1 VIKLLDINKKMF
13 YNFNILRKE
22 AKKRKENNMQNE
34 TIALHAGYNK
44 KEGNGSMAVPIT
56 QTTAYAFRDSEHA
69 ANLFALKELGPIYTR
84 LTNPTTDVL
93 EQRFAALEGGAAAI
107 CVASGQSA
115 IFYAI
120 ANVAEAGDNI
130 IISDKLYGGA
140 VTLLTHTIKRF
151 GITAKVF
158 KSEDASDLESLID
171 DKTKAIFFESLSNP
185 QIAITDVE
193 KVVEIAKKH
202 GVLTICDN
210 TVATAALFNPIKWG
224 VDVVVHSTSKYTNGQ
239 GTAIGG
245 IVVERDGMAEF
256 FKANSNRYSH
266 FTTPDESYHG
276 LVYTDVPLPN
286 FCLRIR
292 LSLLRDIGA
301 AQAPFNSWLLI
312 QTLETLGLRVDKHSD
327 NALEVAK
334 FLESHPKVKAVNYP
348 GLTSNK
354 YYAKAQKYFK
364 DGKSSGLISFDVSSF
379 EEARKVIDSAKL
391 FSVVVNIGDSKSLIV
406 HPASTTHSQMSPEE
420 LAKAGVNPV
429 TIRLSIGLENTVDLI
444 EDLNQA
450 LN

>member
-1 VIKLLDINKKMF
+1 
-13 YNFNILRKE
+13 
-22 AKKRKENNMQNE
+22 MQKE

-44 KEGNGSMAVPIT
+44 KQGNGEMSVPIS

-84 LTNPTTDVL
+84 LNNPTNDVF

-115 IFYAI
+115 IFYAV

-140 VTLLTHTIKRF
+140 VTLLSHTMKRF
-151 GITAKVF
+151 GITTRVF
-158 KSEDASDLESLID
+158 RSEDASNLEELID

-193 KVVEIAKKH
+193 KVVEIAKRH

-210 TVATAALFNPIKWG
+210 TVASAALFNPIKWG

-245 IVVERDGMAEF
+245 IVVERDGLAEF
-256 FKANSNRYSH
+256 FKANENRYSH

-276 LVYTDVPLPN
+276 LVYTDVPLPV

-292 LSLLRDIGA
+292 LGLLRDIGA

-312 QTLETLGLRVDKHSD
+312 QTLETLSLRVDKHSD

-348 GLTSNK
+348 GLPSNK

>member
-1 VIKLLDINKKMF
+1 
-13 YNFNILRKE
+13 
-22 AKKRKENNMQNE
+22 MQKE
-34 TIALHAGYNK
+34 TIAIHAGYNK
-44 KEGNGSMAVPIT
+44 KEGYGSMSVPIA

-107 CVASGQSA
+107 CVSSGQAA

-151 GITAKVF
+151 GISAKVF
-158 KSEDASDLESLID
+158 KSDDASDLESLID

-210 TVATAALFNPIKWG
+210 TVASAALFNPIKWG

-239 GTAIGG
+239 GTTIGG
-245 IVVERDGMAEF
+245 IIVERDGLAQF
-256 FKANSNRYSH
+256 FTENSNRYSH

-276 LVYTDVPLPN
+276 LVYTQVPLPN
-286 FCLRIR
+286 FCLRVR

-301 AQAPFNSWLLI
+301 TQSPHNSWLLI
-312 QTLETLGLRVDKHSD
+312 QTLETLGLRVDRHSD

-334 FLESHPKVKAVNYP
+334 FLESHPKVKSVNYP
-348 GLTSNK
+348 GLPSNK

-364 DGKSSGLISFDVSSF
+364 GGKASGLISFDVESF
-379 EEARKVIDSAKL
+379 EEAKRVIDSVKL
-391 FSVVVNIGDSKSLIV
+391 FSVVVNIGDSKSLIT

-429 TIRLSIGLENTVDLI
+429 TVRLSIGLENTADLI

>member
-1 VIKLLDINKKMF
+1 
-13 YNFNILRKE
+13 
-22 AKKRKENNMQNE
+22 MQNE
-34 TIALHAGYNK
+34 TIAIHTGYNK
-44 KEGNGSMAVPIT
+44 KQGNGEMSVPIS

-84 LTNPTTDVL
+84 LNNPTTDIL
-93 EQRFAALEGGAAAI
+93 EQRFVALEGGAAAI
-107 CVASGQSA
+107 CTSSGQAAS
-115 IFYAI
+115 FYAI

-130 IISDKLYGGA
+130 IISDKLYGGS
-140 VTLLTHTIKRF
+140 VTLFAYTMKRF

-171 DKTKAIFFESLSNP
+171 DKTKAIYFESLSNP
-185 QIAITDVE
+185 QIAIADVE
-193 KVVEIAKKH
+193 KIALIGKKH
-202 GVLTICDN
+202 GVITICDN
-210 TVATAALFNPIKWG
+210 TVASAALFNPIKWG
-224 VDVVVHSTSKYTNGQ
+224 IDVVIHSTSKYTSGQ
-239 GTAIGG
+239 GTALGG
-245 IVVERDGMAEF
+245 IVVERAGLAEF
-256 FKANSNRYSH
+256 FKANENRYSH

-301 AQAPFNSWLLI
+301 VPAPFNSWLLI
-312 QTLETLGLRVDKHSD
+312 QSLETLSLRVDKHSD

-348 GLTSNK
+348 GLKSNK
-354 YYAKAQKYFK
+354 YYDNAQKYFK
-364 DGKSSGLISFDVSSF
+364 GGKSSGLISFDVGSF
-379 EEARKVIDSAKL
+379 EEAKKVIDSAKL

-406 HPASTTHSQMSPEE
+406 HPASTTHSQMSPED
-420 LAKAGVNPV
+420 LIKAGVNPV
-429 TIRLSIGLENTVDLI
+429 TIRLSIGLENTIDLI

>member
-1 VIKLLDINKKMF
+1 
-13 YNFNILRKE
+13 
-22 AKKRKENNMQNE
+22 MQNE
-34 TIALHAGYNK
+34 TIAIHTGYNK
-44 KEGNGSMAVPIT
+44 KQGNGEMSVPIS

-84 LTNPTTDVL
+84 LNNPTTDIL

-107 CVASGQSA
+107 CTSSGQAAS
-115 IFYAI
+115 FYAI

-130 IISDKLYGGA
+130 IISDKLYGGS
-140 VTLLTHTIKRF
+140 VTLFAYTMKRF

-158 KSEDASDLESLID
+158 KSDDASDLESLID
-171 DKTKAIFFESLSNP
+171 DKTKAIYFESLSNP
-185 QIAITDVE
+185 QIAIADVE
-193 KVVEIAKKH
+193 KIASIGKKH
-202 GVLTICDN
+202 GVITICDN
-210 TVATAALFNPIKWG
+210 TVASAALFNPIKWG
-224 VDVVVHSTSKYTNGQ
+224 IDVVVHSTSKYTSGQ
-239 GTAIGG
+239 GTALGG
-245 IVVERDGMAEF
+245 IVVERAGLAEF
-256 FKANSNRYSH
+256 FKANKNRYSH

-301 AQAPFNSWLLI
+301 VPAPFNSWLLI
-312 QTLETLGLRVDKHSD
+312 QSLETLSLRVDKHSD

-348 GLTSNK
+348 GLKSNK
-354 YYAKAQKYFK
+354 YYDKAQKYFK
-364 DGKSSGLISFDVSSF
+364 GGKSSGLISFDVGSF
-379 EEARKVIDSAKL
+379 EEAKKVIDSAKL

-406 HPASTTHSQMSPEE
+406 HPASTTHSQMSPED
-420 LAKAGVNPV
+420 LIKAGVNPV
-429 TIRLSIGLENTVDLI
+429 TIRLSIGLENTIDLI

>member
-1 VIKLLDINKKMF
+1 
-13 YNFNILRKE
+13 
-22 AKKRKENNMQNE
+22 MQNE
-34 TIALHAGYNK
+34 TIAIHAGYNK
-44 KEGNGSMAVPIT
+44 KEGYGSMSVPIA

-130 IISDKLYGGA
+130 LISDKLYGGA

-158 KSEDASDLESLID
+158 KSEDASNLEELID
-171 DKTKAIFFESLSNP
+171 NKTKAIFFESLSNP

-193 KVVEIAKKH
+193 KVVEIAKRH

-224 VDVVVHSTSKYTNGQ
+224 VDVVVHSTSKYTSGQ
-239 GTAIGG
+239 GTVIGG
-245 IVVERDGMAEF
+245 IVVERDGLASF
-256 FKANSNRYSH
+256 FKENENRYSH
-266 FTTPDESYHG
+266 FTSPDESYHG
-276 LVYTDVPLPN
+276 LVYTDVPLPP

-292 LSLLRDIGA
+292 LALLRDIGA

-312 QTLETLGLRVDKHSD
+312 QTLETLSLRVDKHSD
-327 NALEVAK
+327 NALEIAK
-334 FLESHPKVKAVNYP
+334 FLELHPKVKAVNYP
-348 GLTSNK
+348 GLESNK

-364 DGKSSGLISFDVSSF
+364 GGKASGLISFDVESF
-379 EEARKVIDSAKL
+379 EEAKKVIDSAKL

-420 LAKAGVNPV
+420 LAKAGVSPV
-429 TIRLSIGLENTVDLI
+429 TVRLSIGLESTVDLI

>member
-1 VIKLLDINKKMF
+1 
-13 YNFNILRKE
+13 
-22 AKKRKENNMQNE
+22 MQNE
-34 TIALHAGYNK
+34 TIAIHAGYNK
-44 KEGNGSMAVPIT
+44 KEGYGTMSVPIS

-84 LTNPTTDVL
+84 LNNPTTDIL

-107 CVASGQSA
+107 CTSSGQAAS
-115 IFYAI
+115 FYAI

-130 IISDKLYGGA
+130 IISDKLYGGS
-140 VTLLTHTIKRF
+140 VTLFAYTMKRF

-171 DKTKAIFFESLSNP
+171 DKTKAIYFESLSNP
-185 QIAITDVE
+185 QIAIADVE
-193 KVVEIAKKH
+193 KIASIGKKH
-202 GVLTICDN
+202 GVITICDN
-210 TVATAALFNPIKWG
+210 TVASAALFNPIKWG
-224 VDVVVHSTSKYTNGQ
+224 IDVVIHSTSKYTSGQ
-239 GTAIGG
+239 GTALGG
-245 IVVERDGMAEF
+245 IVVERAGLAEF
-256 FKANSNRYSH
+256 FKANENRYSH

-301 AQAPFNSWLLI
+301 VPAPFNSWLLI
-312 QTLETLGLRVDKHSD
+312 QTLETLSLRVDKHSD

-348 GLTSNK
+348 GLKSNK
-354 YYAKAQKYFK
+354 YYDKAQKYFK
-364 DGKSSGLISFDVSSF
+364 GGKSSGLISFDVGSF
-379 EEARKVIDSAKL
+379 EEAKKVIDSAKL

-406 HPASTTHSQMSPEE
+406 HPASTTHSQMSPED
-420 LAKAGVNPV
+420 LIKAGVNPV
-429 TIRLSIGLENTVDLI
+429 TIRLSIGLENTIDLI

>member
-1 VIKLLDINKKMF
+1 
-13 YNFNILRKE
+13 
-22 AKKRKENNMQNE
+22 MQKE
-34 TIALHAGYNK
+34 TIAIHAGYNK
-44 KEGNGSMAVPIT
+44 KQGNGEMAVPIS

-107 CVASGQSA
+107 CVSSGQAA

-151 GITAKVF
+151 GISAKVF
-158 KSEDASDLESLID
+158 KSDDASNLEELID

-193 KVVEIAKKH
+193 KVVEIAKRH

-210 TVATAALFNPIKWG
+210 TVASAALFNPITWG

-245 IVVERDGMAEF
+245 IIVERDGLAEF
-256 FKANSNRYSH
+256 FKANAKRYYH
-266 FTTPDESYHG
+266 FVEPDASYHG
-276 LVYTDVPLPN
+276 LVYVNIPLPN

-292 LSLLRDIGA
+292 LNLLRDIGA
-301 AQAPFNSWLLI
+301 TQSPHNSWLLI

-327 NALEVAK
+327 NALVVAK
-334 FLESHPKVKAVNYP
+334 FLESHA
-348 GLTSNK
+348 
-354 YYAKAQKYFK
+354 
-364 DGKSSGLISFDVSSF
+364 
-379 EEARKVIDSAKL
+379 
-391 FSVVVNIGDSKSLIV
+391 
-406 HPASTTHSQMSPEE
+406 
-420 LAKAGVNPV
+420 
-429 TIRLSIGLENTVDLI
+429 
-444 EDLNQA
+444 
-450 LN
+450 

>member
-1 VIKLLDINKKMF
+1 
-13 YNFNILRKE
+13 
-22 AKKRKENNMQNE
+22 MQKE
-34 TIALHAGYNK
+34 TIAIHAGYNK
-44 KEGNGSMAVPIT
+44 KQGNGEMAVPIS

-107 CVASGQSA
+107 CVSSGQAA

-151 GITAKVF
+151 GISAKVF
-158 KSEDASDLESLID
+158 KSDDASNLEELID

-193 KVVEIAKKH
+193 KVVEIAKRH

-210 TVATAALFNPIKWG
+210 TVASAALFNPITWG

-245 IVVERDGMAEF
+245 IIVERDGLAEF
-256 FKANSNRYSH
+256 FKANAKRYYH
-266 FTTPDESYHG
+266 FVEPDASYHG
-276 LVYTDVPLPN
+276 LVYVNIPLPN

-292 LSLLRDIGA
+292 LNLLRDIGA
-301 AQAPFNSWLLI
+301 TQSPHNSWLLI

-327 NALEVAK
+327 NALVVAK
-334 FLESHPKVKAVNYP
+334 FLESHPKVKSVNYP
-348 GLTSNK
+348 GLESNK

-364 DGKSSGLISFDVSSF
+364 DGKASGLISFDVESF
-379 EEARKVIDSAKL
+379 EEAKKVIDSVKL
-391 FSVVVNIGDSKSLIV
+391 FSVVVNIGDSKSLIT
-406 HPASTTHSQMSPEE
+406 HPASTIHSQMSPEE
-420 LAKAGVNPV
+420 LVKAGVNPV
-429 TIRLSIGLENTVDLI
+429 TVRLSIGLENTADLI

>member
-1 VIKLLDINKKMF
+1 
-13 YNFNILRKE
+13 
-22 AKKRKENNMQNE
+22 MQNE
-34 TIALHAGYNK
+34 TIAIHAGYNK

-84 LTNPTTDVL
+84 LNNPTTDVL
-93 EQRFAALEGGAAAI
+93 EQRFAALEGGAAAL

-115 IFYAI
+115 IFYSI
-120 ANVAEAGDNI
+120 ANVAQAGDNI
-130 IISDKLYGGA
+130 LISDKLYGGA

-151 GITAKVF
+151 GISAKVF
-158 KSEDASDLESLID
+158 KSEDASDLEEQID

-185 QIAITDVE
+185 QIAVADVE
-193 KVVEIAKKH
+193 KIVEIAKRN

-210 TVATAALFNPIKWG
+210 TVASAALFNPIKWG

-239 GTAIGG
+239 GTTIGG
-245 IVVERDGMAEF
+245 IIVERDGLASF
-256 FKANSNRYSH
+256 FKANENRYSD
-266 FTTPDESYHG
+266 FTTPDASYHG

-286 FCLRIR
+286 FCLRAR
-292 LSLLRDIGA
+292 LALLRDIGA
-301 AQAPFNSWLLI
+301 VQSPHNSWLLI
-312 QTLETLGLRVDKHSD
+312 QTLETLALRVDKHSD

-348 GLTSNK
+348 GLPSNK

>member
-1 VIKLLDINKKMF
+1 
-13 YNFNILRKE
+13 
-22 AKKRKENNMQNE
+22 MQKE
-34 TIALHAGYNK
+34 TIAIHAGYNK
-44 KEGNGSMAVPIT
+44 KQGNGEMAVPIS

-107 CVASGQSA
+107 CVSSGQAA

-151 GITAKVF
+151 GISAKVF
-158 KSEDASDLESLID
+158 KSDDASNLEELID

-193 KVVEIAKKH
+193 KVVEIAKRH

-210 TVATAALFNPIKWG
+210 TVASAALFNPITWG

-245 IVVERDGMAEF
+245 IIVERDGLAEF
-256 FKANSNRYSH
+256 FKANAKRYYH
-266 FTTPDESYHG
+266 FVEPDASYHG
-276 LVYTDVPLPN
+276 LVYVNIPLPN

-292 LSLLRDIGA
+292 LNLLRDIGA
-301 AQAPFNSWLLI
+301 TQSPHNSWLLI

-327 NALEVAK
+327 NALVVAK
-334 FLESHPKVKAVNYP
+334 FLESHPKIKSVNYP
-348 GLTSNK
+348 GLESNK

-364 DGKSSGLISFDVSSF
+364 DGKASGLISFDVESF
-379 EEARKVIDSAKL
+379 EEAKKVIDSVKL
-391 FSVVVNIGDSKSLIV
+391 FSVVVNIGDSKSLIT

-420 LAKAGVNPV
+420 LVKAGVNPV
-429 TIRLSIGLENTVDLI
+429 TVRLSIGLENTADLI

>member
-1 VIKLLDINKKMF
+1 
-13 YNFNILRKE
+13 
-22 AKKRKENNMQNE
+22 MQKE
-34 TIALHAGYNK
+34 TIAIHAGYDN
-44 KEGNGSMAVPIT
+44 KEGFGTMSVPIT

-93 EQRFAALEGGAAAI
+93 EKRFAQLEGGAAAI

-158 KSEDASDLESLID
+158 KSADASNLEELID

-193 KVVEIAKKH
+193 KVVSIAQKH
-202 GVLTICDN
+202 GVLTVCDN

-239 GTAIGG
+239 GSAIGG
-245 IVVERDGMAEF
+245 IVVERDGLAEF
-256 FKANSNRYSH
+256 FKANAKRYYH
-266 FTTPDESYHG
+266 FVEPDVSYHG
-276 LVYTDVPLPN
+276 LVYVDVPLPN

-292 LSLLRDIGA
+292 LNLLRDIGA
-301 AQAPFNSWLLI
+301 AQSPFNSWLLI
-312 QTLETLGLRVDKHSD
+312 QGLETLAIRMDKVSD
-327 NALEVAK
+327 NTLEIAK
-334 FLESHPKVKAVNYP
+334 FLEGHPKVKSVSYP
-348 GLTSNK
+348 GLSSSK
-354 YYAKAQKYFK
+354 EHERAKKYFK
-364 DGKSSGLISFDVSSF
+364 EGKASGLVSFEAQSF
-379 EEARKVIDSAKL
+379 EEATRIIDSAKL

-406 HPASTTHSQMSPEE
+406 HPASTTHSQIPADE
-420 LAKAGVNPV
+420 LVKAGINPATV
-429 TIRLSIGLENTVDLI
+429 RLSIGLEDLKDLI
-444 EDLNQA
+444 ADLTQA
-450 LN
+450 LA

>member
-1 VIKLLDINKKMF
+1 
-13 YNFNILRKE
+13 
-22 AKKRKENNMQNE
+22 MQKE
-34 TIALHAGYNK
+34 TIAIHAGYNK
-44 KEGNGSMAVPIT
+44 KEGYGTMSVPIA

-107 CVASGQSA
+107 CTSSGQAAS
-115 IFYAI
+115 FFAI

-130 IISDKLYGGA
+130 LISDKLYGGS
-140 VTLLTHTIKRF
+140 VTLFTYTMKRF
-151 GITAKVF
+151 GITARVF
-158 KSEDASDLESLID
+158 KSDDASDLESLID
-171 DKTKAIFFESLSNP
+171 DKTKAIYFESLSNP
-185 QIAITDVE
+185 QIAIPDVE

-210 TVATAALFNPIKWG
+210 TVASAALFNPIKWG

-239 GTAIGG
+239 GTALGG
-245 IVVERDGMAEF
+245 IIVERDGLAEF
-256 FKANSNRYSH
+256 FKANENRYSH
-266 FTTPDESYHG
+266 FTTPDVSYHG

-286 FCLRIR
+286 FC
-292 LSLLRDIGA
+292 
-301 AQAPFNSWLLI
+301 
-312 QTLETLGLRVDKHSD
+312 LRVDKHSD

-334 FLESHPKVKAVNYP
+334 FLESHPKVKSVNYP
-348 GLTSNK
+348 GLESNK

-364 DGKSSGLISFDVSSF
+364 GGKSSGLISFDVESF
-379 EEARKVIDSAKL
+379 EEAKRVIDSAKL

-429 TIRLSIGLENTVDLI
+429 TIRLSIGLENPIDLI
-444 EDLNQA
+444 EDLTQA

>member
-1 VIKLLDINKKMF
+1 
-13 YNFNILRKE
+13 
-22 AKKRKENNMQNE
+22 MQNE
-34 TIALHAGYNK
+34 TIAIHTGYNK
-44 KEGNGSMAVPIT
+44 KQGNGEMSVPIS

-84 LTNPTTDVL
+84 LNNPTTDIL

-107 CVASGQSA
+107 CTSSGQSA
-115 IFYAI
+115 SFYAI

-130 IISDKLYGGA
+130 IISDKLYGGS
-140 VTLLTHTIKRF
+140 VTLFAYTMKRF

-171 DKTKAIFFESLSNP
+171 DKTKAIYFESLSNP
-185 QIAITDVE
+185 QIAIADVE
-193 KVVEIAKKH
+193 KIASIGKKH
-202 GVLTICDN
+202 GVITICDN
-210 TVATAALFNPIKWG
+210 TVASAALFNPIKWG
-224 VDVVVHSTSKYTNGQ
+224 IDVVIHSTSKYTSGQ
-239 GTAIGG
+239 GTALGG
-245 IVVERDGMAEF
+245 IVVERAGLAEF
-256 FKANSNRYSH
+256 FKANENRYSH

-301 AQAPFNSWLLI
+301 VPAPFNSWLLI
-312 QTLETLGLRVDKHSD
+312 QSLETLSLRVDKHSD

-348 GLTSNK
+348 GLKSNK
-354 YYAKAQKYFK
+354 YYDKAQKYFK
-364 DGKSSGLISFDVSSF
+364 GGKSSGLISFDVGSF
-379 EEARKVIDSAKL
+379 EEAKKVIDSAKL

-406 HPASTTHSQMSPEE
+406 HPASTTHSQMSPED
-420 LAKAGVNPV
+420 LIKAGVNPV
-429 TIRLSIGLENTVDLI
+429 TIRLSIGLENTIDLI

>member
-1 VIKLLDINKKMF
+1 
-13 YNFNILRKE
+13 
-22 AKKRKENNMQNE
+22 MQNE
-34 TIALHAGYNK
+34 TIAIHAGYNK
-44 KEGNGSMAVPIT
+44 KEGYGSMSVPIA

-107 CVASGQSA
+107 CVSSGQAA

-151 GITAKVF
+151 GISAKVF
-158 KSEDASDLESLID
+158 KSDDASNLEELID

-185 QIAITDVE
+185 QIAITEAE
-193 KVVEIAKKH
+193 KVVEIAKRH

-210 TVATAALFNPIKWG
+210 TVASAALFNPIKWG

-239 GTAIGG
+239 GTTIGG
-245 IVVERDGMAEF
+245 IIVERDGLAQF
-256 FKANSNRYSH
+256 FTENANRYSH

-276 LVYTDVPLPN
+276 LVYTQVPLPN

-292 LSLLRDIGA
+292 LALLRDIGA
-301 AQAPFNSWLLI
+301 TQSPHNSWLLI
-312 QTLETLGLRVDKHSD
+312 QTLETLGLRVDKHSE
-327 NALEVAK
+327 NALVVAQ

-348 GLTSNK
+348 GLESNK

-364 DGKSSGLISFDVSSF
+364 DGKASGLISFDVESF
-379 EEARKVIDSAKL
+379 EEAKRVIDSVKL
-391 FSVVVNIGDSKSLIV
+391 FSVVVNIGDSKSLIT
-406 HPASTTHSQMSPEE
+406 HPASTTHSQMSSEE
-420 LAKAGVNPV
+420 LVKAGVNPV
-429 TIRLSIGLENTVDLI
+429 TVRLSIGLENPADLI
-444 EDLNQA
+444 EDLTQA

>member
-1 VIKLLDINKKMF
+1 
-13 YNFNILRKE
+13 
-22 AKKRKENNMQNE
+22 MQNE
-34 TIALHAGYNK
+34 TIAIHTGYNK
-44 KEGNGSMAVPIT
+44 KQGNGEMSVPIS

-84 LTNPTTDVL
+84 LNNPTTDIL

-107 CVASGQSA
+107 CTSSGQAAS
-115 IFYAI
+115 FYAI

-130 IISDKLYGGA
+130 IISDKLYGGS
-140 VTLLTHTIKRF
+140 VTLFAYTMKRF
-151 GITAKVF
+151 GITARVF

-171 DKTKAIFFESLSNP
+171 DKTKAIYFESLSNP
-185 QIAITDVE
+185 QIAIADVE
-193 KVVEIAKKH
+193 KIASIGKKH
-202 GVLTICDN
+202 GVITICDN
-210 TVATAALFNPIKWG
+210 TVASAALFNPIKWG
-224 VDVVVHSTSKYTNGQ
+224 IDVVIHSTSKYTSGQ
-239 GTAIGG
+239 GTALGG
-245 IVVERDGMAEF
+245 IVVERAGLAEF

-301 AQAPFNSWLLI
+301 VPAPFNSWLLI
-312 QTLETLGLRVDKHSD
+312 QSLETLSLRVDKHSD

-348 GLTSNK
+348 GLKSNK
-354 YYAKAQKYFK
+354 YYDKAQKYFK
-364 DGKSSGLISFDVSSF
+364 GGKSSGLISFDVGSF
-379 EEARKVIDSAKL
+379 EEAKKVIDSAKL

-406 HPASTTHSQMSPEE
+406 HPASTTHSQMSPED
-420 LAKAGVNPV
+420 LIKAGVNPV
-429 TIRLSIGLENTVDLI
+429 TIRLSIGLENTIDLI

>member
-1 VIKLLDINKKMF
+1 MEK
-13 YNFNILRKE
+13 
-22 AKKRKENNMQNE
+22 E
-34 TIALHAGYNK
+34 TIAIHAGYNK
-44 KEGNGSMAVPIT
+44 KQGNGEMAVPIS

-84 LTNPTTDVL
+84 LTNPTTDIL
-93 EQRFAALEGGAAAI
+93 EQRFAQLEGGAAAI
-107 CVASGQSA
+107 CTSSGQAASFFA
-115 IFYAI
+115 V

-130 IISDKLYGGA
+130 IISDKLYGGS
-140 VTLLTHTIKRF
+140 VSLFTYTCKRF
-151 GITAKVF
+151 GIETKIF
-158 KSEDASDLESLID
+158 NSDDASNLEELID
-171 DKTKAIFFESLSNP
+171 DKTKAIYFESLSNP
-185 QIAITDVE
+185 QIAIPALE
-193 KVVEIAKKH
+193 KIVEIAKKR

-210 TVATAALFNPIKWG
+210 TVASAALFNPISWG
-224 VDVVVHSTSKYTNGQ
+224 VDVVVHSTSKYTSGQ
-239 GTAIGG
+239 GTALGG
-245 IVVERDGMAEF
+245 IIVERDGLAEF

-301 AQAPFNSWLLI
+301 TPAPFNSWLLI

-348 GLTSNK
+348 GLKSNK
-354 YYAKAQKYFK
+354 YYDRAQKYFK
-364 DGKSSGLISFDVSSF
+364 NGKASGLISFDVESF
-379 EEARKVIDSAKL
+379 EDAKKVIDSVKL
-391 FSVVVNIGDSKSLIV
+391 FSVVVNIGDSKSLIT
-406 HPASTTHSQMSPEE
+406 HPASTTHSQMTEEE
-420 LAKAGVNPV
+420 LLKAGVNPV
-429 TIRLSIGLENTVDLI
+429 TVRLSIGLENPIDLI
-444 EDLNQA
+444 EDLTQA

>member
-1 VIKLLDINKKMF
+1 
-13 YNFNILRKE
+13 
-22 AKKRKENNMQNE
+22 MQNE
-34 TIALHAGYNK
+34 TIAIHAGYNK
-44 KEGNGSMAVPIT
+44 KEGYGSMSVPIA

-107 CVASGQSA
+107 CVSSGQAA

-151 GITAKVF
+151 GISAKVF
-158 KSEDASDLESLID
+158 KSDDASNLEELID

-193 KVVEIAKKH
+193 KVVEIAKRH

-210 TVATAALFNPIKWG
+210 TVASAALFNPIKWG

-239 GTAIGG
+239 GTTIGG
-245 IVVERDGMAEF
+245 IIVERDGLAQF
-256 FKANSNRYSH
+256 FTENANRYSH

-276 LVYTDVPLPN
+276 LVYTQVPLPN

-292 LSLLRDIGA
+292 LALLRDIGA
-301 AQAPFNSWLLI
+301 TQSPHNSWLLI
-312 QTLETLGLRVDKHSD
+312 QTLETLGLRVDKHSE
-327 NALEVAK
+327 NALVVAK

-348 GLTSNK
+348 GLESNK

-364 DGKSSGLISFDVSSF
+364 DGKASGLISFDVESF
-379 EEARKVIDSAKL
+379 EEAKRVIDSVKL
-391 FSVVVNIGDSKSLIV
+391 FSVVVNIGDSKSLIT
-406 HPASTTHSQMSPEE
+406 HPASTTHSQMSSEE
-420 LAKAGVNPV
+420 LVKAGVNPV
-429 TIRLSIGLENTVDLI
+429 TVRLSIGLENPADLI
-444 EDLNQA
+444 EDLTQA